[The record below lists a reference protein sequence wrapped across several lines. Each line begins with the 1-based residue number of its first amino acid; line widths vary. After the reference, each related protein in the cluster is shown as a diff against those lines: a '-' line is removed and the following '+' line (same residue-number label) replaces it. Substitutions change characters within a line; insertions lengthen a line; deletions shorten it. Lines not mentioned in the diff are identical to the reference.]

1 VNFFFVTNKETRPEV
16 NDGETKY
23 MFMSHKQN
31 AGQYVNNVYIGNKF
45 FERVEQF
52 KCLGTTQINQNF
64 MCQAI
69 QSCMNLWGTGCYH
82 SVQILLLPNLLSKNL
97 RLESIDL

>member
-1 VNFFFVTNKETRPEV
+1 
-16 NDGETKY
+16 

-64 MCQAI
+64 MC
-69 QSCMNLWGTGCYH
+69 
-82 SVQILLLPNLLSKNL
+82 
-97 RLESIDL
+97 

>member
-1 VNFFFVTNKETRPEV
+1 
-16 NDGETKY
+16 

-31 AGQYVNNVYIGNKF
+31 AGQYVNNVNIGNKF

-52 KCLGTTQINQNF
+52 KCLGTTQINQFHVLSNSELHELVGN
-64 MCQAI
+64 A
-69 QSCMNLWGTGCYH
+69 CYH

-97 RLESIDL
+97 RLEYIDL